1 MARNWCNYEQFLS
14 NKGIFTALQ
23 RTERTGWPKMKE
35 EVAMDNFLLE
45 NNRVLWGEKEKHSNP
60 PHVISVASRFSR
72 CHRYREVFG
81 RERWMEV
88 SG

>member
-1 MARNWCNYEQFLS
+1 
-14 NKGIFTALQ
+14 
-23 RTERTGWPKMKE
+23 
-35 EVAMDNFLLE
+35 MDNFLLE

-81 RERWMEV
+81 RER
-88 SG
+88 